1 MLVKVYYNEVVL
13 KPDPRVH
20 PNCPYIN
27 LPIEEAKSIAERKVE
42 IGEWFNYLIP
52 ELMTEEVIFEQ

>member
-1 MLVKVYYNEVVL
+1 MNVKVYYNEVVV
-13 KPDPRVH
+13 KPNAVVH

-27 LPIEEAKSIAERKVE
+27 LPIEEAKSFAEGKVRS
-42 IGEWFNYLIP
+42 GEWFAYLIP